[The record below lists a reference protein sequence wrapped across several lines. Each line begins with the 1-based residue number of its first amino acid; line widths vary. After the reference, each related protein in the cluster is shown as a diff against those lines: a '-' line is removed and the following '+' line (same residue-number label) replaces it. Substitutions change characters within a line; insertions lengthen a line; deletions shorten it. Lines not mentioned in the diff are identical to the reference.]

1 VDNRKIGLSFLLE
14 YPYNLNKKKWIPA
27 GVYPAPRCGAGMTLL
42 EWIMGYFRENIE
54 KAKGYEP
61 GFQPKQMDVLKLNT
75 NENPYPPSP
84 AVMKVLAEI
93 NAEQLRRY
101 PDPSG
106 DEFRQA
112 AAQVHGVSPDQI
124 MCCNGGDELLTIALR
139 AFCDRNRTVAYP
151 VPTYSLYPVL
161 ANLQNCEAMEL
172 PFDSEFNLP
181 PKLAA
186 AGAALTIV
194 CNPNA
199 PTATVIGVDEL
210 ASLADELGGVLLID
224 EAYVDFAEDNCI
236 SLVKDFD
243 NVIILRSMSKGYS
256 LAGLRFGYA
265 FAQPPLIAG
274 LVKLKDSYNVDAVAV
289 ALAAAAIKDQKYF
302 VQNVEKVK
310 KDREKLTEQL
320 IALKFEVPASYA
332 NFVLAKT
339 KDVKAT
345 DIYDK
350 LVQRNIYVRY
360 FDLPALSD
368 KLRITVGTSEQNDK
382 LISALKEILSG

>member
-1 VDNRKIGLSFLLE
+1 MR
-14 YPYNLNKKKWIPA
+14 
-27 GVYPAPRCGAGMTLL
+27 
-42 EWIMGYFRENIE
+42 YFRDNIE
-54 KAKGYEP
+54 QAKGYEP
-61 GFQPKQMDVLKLNT
+61 GFQPKQTDVLKLNT

-106 DEFRQA
+106 DQFRQA
-112 AAQVHGVSPDQI
+112 AAQIHGVSPDNI

-139 AFCDRNRTVAYP
+139 AFCDQNRPVAYP

-161 ANLQNCEAMEL
+161 ANLQNCQAIEL

-199 PTATVIGVDEL
+199 PSATFIGVDEL

-224 EAYVDFAEDNCI
+224 EAYVDFAEENCI
-236 SLVKDFD
+236 RLVKDFD

-265 FAQPPLIAG
+265 FAQPHLIAS
-274 LVKLKDSYNVDAVAV
+274 LMKLKDSYNVDAVAV

-302 VQNVEKVK
+302 AENVEKVK
-310 KDREKLTEQL
+310 KDRERLTEQL
-320 IALKFEVPASYA
+320 GALKFEVPAGYA
-332 NFVLAKT
+332 NFVLAKS
-339 KDVKAT
+339 KDRRAGE
-345 DIYDK
+345 IYDK

-360 FDLPALSD
+360 FDLPCLSD

-382 LISALKEILSG
+382 LISALKEILSAKEDSYGRQNCKDS